1 MTFSEFLQNRETG
14 FFFNLFILLKSM
26 IHDADDPTRVYE
38 VCAMCITWVQPHS
51 ALESGQLRLIK
62 ALISQHKTGVWGGTF
77 QKVGGFFMVAGVF
90 QIAI

>member
-1 MTFSEFLQNRETG
+1 
-14 FFFNLFILLKSM
+14 M
-26 IHDADDPTRVYE
+26 IHDADDPTRVYVVMT
-38 VCAMCITWVQPHS
+38 VCAMCTTWVQPYS
-51 ALESGQLRLIK
+51 ALESYQSHAGQLRLIK